1 MDVGKLLLVATPIGN
16 LGDITLRALEALRE
30 ADVVAA
36 EDTRRTVKL
45 LNHYAIKNKL
55 VSFHEYSREA
65 RFEEIL
71 GLLAVGKKVALV
83 SDAGTP
89 VISDPGYE
97 LVRRCIEKG
106 IEVESIP
113 GACAAVTAVPLSGM
127 DCSRFLFWGFLSPKQ
142 AARRR
147 ELEEIQEKGIPCVV
161 YESPNRILKLLADV
175 CDICGAETRVCVC
188 RELTK
193 LHEESLRM
201 TAGEARAELGGREA
215 IKGEFVVVIDPQ
227 PAETEKLSEQRI
239 AQEVEK
245 RLQSGMTKKSAAAD
259 VAKEY
264 GLPKNRVYGIALG
277 SGKRE

>member
-106 IEVESIP
+106 IEVESIT
-113 GACAAVTAVPLSGM
+113 GA
-127 DCSRFLFWGFLSPKQ
+127 
-142 AARRR
+142 
-147 ELEEIQEKGIPCVV
+147 
-161 YESPNRILKLLADV
+161 
-175 CDICGAETRVCVC
+175 
-188 RELTK
+188 
-193 LHEESLRM
+193 
-201 TAGEARAELGGREA
+201 
-215 IKGEFVVVIDPQ
+215 
-227 PAETEKLSEQRI
+227 
-239 AQEVEK
+239 
-245 RLQSGMTKKSAAAD
+245 
-259 VAKEY
+259 
-264 GLPKNRVYGIALG
+264 
-277 SGKRE
+277 